1 MVMGEK
7 KKKKRKP
14 SAWNIF
20 VRDNTGKKKYTLPS
34 GSPDLKAMSKDYH
47 GGSSKSKSK
56 SKPKNKPK
64 QERTRTTTK
73 KKDTPKKRRL
83 GPLEKTAS
91 VYRKEMNDIARA
103 LRIPISKVKV
113 TFNRT
118 SVTIR
123 IGSIIKVKRARFTDA
138 MRDVRKKAKARI

>member
-1 MVMGEK
+1 MEE

-56 SKPKNKPK
+56 SKPKDKPK
-64 QERTRTTTK
+64 ERTRTTTK
-73 KKDTPKKRRL
+73 KNDKPKRRR
-83 GPLEKTAS
+83 GPLE
-91 VYRKEMNDIARA
+91 RKAGDFKKELADIARG
-103 LRIPISKVKV
+103 LGVPVSKATIKV
-113 TFNRT
+113 GKSSTTVR
-118 SVTIR
+118 VGTIIR
-123 IGSIIKVKRARFTDA
+123 VKRAKLSEA
-138 MRDVRKKAKARI
+138 MKLVRKRARARI

>member
-1 MVMGEK
+1 MGEK

-34 GSPDLKAMSKDYH
+34 GSPDLKAMSRDYH

-56 SKPKNKPK
+56 SKPKAKPK
-64 QERTRTTTK
+64 ERTRTTV
-73 KKDTPKKRRL
+73 KKDTPKKRRR
-83 GPLEKTAS
+83 GPLE
-91 VYRKEMNDIARA
+91 RKAIEDKKELYDIARA
-103 LRIPISKVKV
+103 LGVPVSKVKI
-113 TFNRT
+113 TFSRT
-118 SVTIR
+118 SATIR
-123 IGSIIKVKRARFTDA
+123 IGSLIKVKRARFIDA

>member
-1 MVMGEK
+1 MGEK

-56 SKPKNKPK
+56 SKPKDKPK
-64 QERTRTTTK
+64 ERTRTTTK
-73 KKDTPKKRRL
+73 KNDKPKRRR
-83 GPLEKTAS
+83 GPLE
-91 VYRKEMNDIARA
+91 RKAGDFKKELADIARG
-103 LRIPISKVKV
+103 LGVPVSKATIKV
-113 TFNRT
+113 TKKSTTVR
-118 SVTIR
+118 V
-123 IGSIIKVKRARFTDA
+123 GSIIRVKRAKLTEA
-138 MRDVRKKAKARI
+138 MKLVRKRARARI

>member
-1 MVMGEK
+1 MGE

-47 GGSSKSKSK
+47 GGASKSKSK

-64 QERTRTTTK
+64 ERTPT
-73 KKDTPKKRRL
+73 TPKKKNEKSKRRR
-83 GPLEKTAS
+83 GPLE
-91 VYRKEMNDIARA
+91 RKAGDFKKELADIARA
-103 LRIPISKVKV
+103 LGVPVSKATIKV
-113 TFNRT
+113 TKKSTTVR
-118 SVTIR
+118 V
-123 IGSIIKVKRARFTDA
+123 GSIINVKRTKLSEA
-138 MRDVRKKAKARI
+138 MKLVRKKAKARI